1 MGTQI
6 VKTGNIGRLLLTGI
20 LWGISVWAW
29 AQPDASL
36 RLELTGRIKECR
48 AQVGIALIVD
58 GEDTLTLHNEVPY
71 PLMSVYKLH
80 QALAV
85 GKYLHERGDTPEKR
99 IAIGKDDLKPD
110 TYSPLRDKYPDGNVS
125 LSVRE
130 LLEYTLQWSDNN
142 ACDILFAQTGGT
154 AGIDRYLRSLDLK
167 EFEILYTEDE
177 MHQDLDKCYG
187 NWSSPLETAR
197 LLEMLFTTDLKMGA
211 FQPLIRQTLLTC
223 RTGLNRLPKPLEGT
237 EAQIAHKTGTG
248 DKNAAGAII
257 GINDAGMVFLPDG
270 RRYTLVVF
278 VKDSWESMEEAER
291 IIADVSEIVYR
302 YVTGKR

>member
-1 MGTQI
+1 MKGLI
-6 VKTGNIGRLLLTGI
+6 EKLLILGRIIFTGVFC
-20 LWGISVWAW
+20 GISVWVW
-29 AQPDASL
+29 AQPDVSL
-36 RLELTGRIKECR
+36 KQELDGRIKDCR
-48 AQVGIALIVD
+48 AQVGIALVLD
-58 GEDTLTLHNEVPY
+58 GKDTLTFHNEVAY

-85 GKYLHERGDTPEKR
+85 GKYLHERGETPEKR
-99 IAIGKDDLKPD
+99 IPIGKEDLKPD

-142 ACDILFAQTGGT
+142 ACDILFAHTGGT
-154 AGIDRYLRSLDLK
+154 VGTDRYIHSLGLK
-167 EFEILYTEDE
+167 EVEILYTEDE

-187 NWSSPLETAR
+187 NWSSPLEMAR
-197 LLEMLFTTDLKMGA
+197 LLEMLFTVDLKMED
-211 FQPLIRQTLLTC
+211 FQPLIRQILSTC

-248 DKNAAGAII
+248 DRNAAGALI
-257 GINDAGMVFLPDG
+257 GINDAGVVFLPDG

-278 VKDSWESMEEAER
+278 VKDSLESMEETEQ

>member
-1 MGTQI
+1 MKGLI
-6 VKTGNIGRLLLTGI
+6 EKLLILGRIIFTGVFC
-20 LWGISVWAW
+20 GISVGVW
-29 AQPDASL
+29 AQPDVSL
-36 RLELTGRIKECR
+36 KQELDGRIKDCR
-48 AQVGIALIVD
+48 AQVGIALVLD
-58 GEDTLTLHNEVPY
+58 GKDTLTFHNEVAY

-85 GKYLHERGDTPEKR
+85 GKYLHERGETPEKR
-99 IAIGKDDLKPD
+99 ISIGKEDLKPD

-142 ACDILFAQTGGT
+142 ACDILFAHTGGT
-154 AGIDRYLRSLDLK
+154 VGTDRYIHSLGLK
-167 EFEILYTEDE
+167 EVEILYTEDE

-187 NWSSPLETAR
+187 NWSLPLEMAR
-197 LLEMLFTTDLKMGA
+197 LLEMLFTVDLKMGD
-211 FQPLIRQTLLTC
+211 FQPLIRQILSTC
-223 RTGLNRLPKPLEGT
+223 RTGLKRLPKPLEGT

-248 DKNAAGAII
+248 DRSAAGSLI
-257 GINDAGMVFLPDG
+257 GINDAGVVFLPDG

-278 VKDSWESMEEAER
+278 VKDSLESMEETEQ